1 MNMLKTM
8 LLMFILTSIL
18 LVAGQ
23 MLGGPT
29 GVVIALVFAIGM
41 NFFSYWFSDKIV
53 LRMYRGQ
60 EVSRNEAP
68 ELHEIVEKL
77 ARRAEIPMPKV
88 YILPSNSPNA
98 FATGRNPNHAAVAV
112 TQGLMRTLN
121 RDELEGV
128 LAHELG
134 HVLHR
139 DILIGTIAGTMAGAI
154 SMLASMAQW
163 AMIFGG
169 GDDEDNPFG
178 FIGLLVGMIVLP
190 IAAMLVQMAV
200 SRSRE
205 FAADERA
212 GELTGKPKALADAL
226 RKITATA
233 QAIPMQEAGQATA
246 HMFIANPLSGQ
257 NMAQLFSTH
266 PDPEERIR
274 RLMEQQEKVG
284 YGAY

>member
-8 LLMFILTSIL
+8 LLMFVLTSIL

-23 MLGGPT
+23 ILAGPT
-29 GVVIALVFAIGM
+29 GMAIALVFAVGM
-41 NFFSYWFSDKIV
+41 NFFSYWYSDKLV
-53 LRMYRGQ
+53 LKMYRGQ

-68 ELHEIVEKL
+68 QLHEIVENL
-77 ARRAEIPMPKV
+77 ARKAEIPMPKV
-88 YILPSNSPNA
+88 YILPSESPNA

-112 TQGLMRTLN
+112 TQGLMRTLD

-205 FAADERA
+205 YAADQRA

-233 QAIPMQEAGQATA
+233 RAIPMQEAGQATA
-246 HMFIANPLSGQ
+246 HMFISNPLSGQ